1 MKILASVMISCV
13 VVLFSCTD
21 RDDNLEGVQIRV
33 QNTTGTAFAEVVID
47 SLIFSDM
54 RPEEFAFYQQYDGL
68 VLPRNVVLTGDSLS
82 VNIAVDSVFEIDST
96 RLNLF
101 TYRIKGLSAGMSAE
115 VELVK
120 D

>member
-1 MKILASVMISCV
+1 MKFLVAVFIGFT

-33 QNTTGTAFAEVVID
+33 QNTTSTSFAEVAID
-47 SLIFSDM
+47 SLVFPDLQS
-54 RPEEFAFYQQYDGL
+54 EETLFYQEFDGT
-68 VLPRNVVLTGDSLS
+68 VLPNTVVLTGDSLS
-82 VNIAVDSVFEIDST
+82 VNVTVENTFEIDTT

-101 TYRIKGLSAGMSAE
+101 TYRIKGLSEGANATVE
-115 VELVK
+115 VFK

>member
-1 MKILASVMISCV
+1 MRFLVSVMICFA

-33 QNTTGTAFAEVVID
+33 QNTTSTSFTEVAID
-47 SLIFSDM
+47 SLIFTDVQ
-54 RPEEFAFYQQYDGL
+54 PEETVFYQQYMGT
-68 VLPRNVVLTGDSLS
+68 VLPNTVVLTGDSLS
-82 VNIAVDSVFEIDST
+82 VSIAADNTFEIDST

-101 TYRIKGLSAGMSAE
+101 TYRIKGLAEGESATVE
-115 VELVK
+115 VLQ